1 MSSIADKPKR
11 SFNPASAAD
20 RRRFF
25 IERALRLQS
34 RGTGSNMDRLMAGP
48 VQNVKDMPLLEGLP
62 VMLIGAHAAAAYAP
76 PRNTADVDFIVSFD
90 RYAEAEARMLAGGW
104 EKTNDLVFPNSR
116 LGLVRGA
123 WAKPGAEE
131 KDIMTSG
138 QDWLKEAFSA
148 PVVLRKDGKR
158 VIPRDYL
165 ILMKM
170 DSARGHDT
178 GDLTRILGRM
188 DDFEVEKTISV
199 VSRYLDDE
207 SVVEDIKQLAE
218 IGRWEYQT
226 NNLNM
231 DDGRKDRGDSGGR

>member
-25 IERALRLQS
+25 VERALRLQS
-34 RGTGSNMDRLMAGP
+34 RGTGSNMDRLMEDP

-90 RYAEAEARMLAGGW
+90 RYAEAEARMLAG
-104 EKTNDLVFPNSR
+104 R
-116 LGLVRGA
+116 LGKDQRYGLPEQPSGTHRRCLGKA
-123 WAKPGAEE
+123 WRRR
-131 KDIMTSG
+131 KDIRTSG
-138 QDWLKEAFSA
+138 QDWLKEAFAA

-165 ILMKM
+165 VLMKM

-231 DDGRKDRGDSGGR
+231 DDGRKDRGDSGDR